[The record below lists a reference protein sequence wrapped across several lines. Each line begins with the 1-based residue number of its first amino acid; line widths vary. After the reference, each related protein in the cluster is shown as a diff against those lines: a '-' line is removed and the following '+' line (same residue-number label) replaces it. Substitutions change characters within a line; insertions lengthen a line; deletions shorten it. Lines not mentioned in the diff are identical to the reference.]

1 MTEMRSMSKKLSPAI
16 TKKTVEK
23 KPRDPKKTGKIIFI
37 CCLSAIVIAVAV
49 WAAVGA
55 VSAKNIIDPPRREL
69 VYFDGPNE
77 LDMVYE
83 FFEIKDFHGSDNIVG
98 WYVPSQDYYGE
109 YVESEKTV
117 IMSHNYQSNRE
128 MTEFDGLYL
137 IRDLVHSGYNVIT
150 FDYTGSGNSRGS
162 NYTFGADETDELL
175 KVIDF
180 TCEKYSLDKIAVMG
194 FAFGAGPAICAG
206 CQDDRVDVI
215 IADSPYLDLKSYLDE
230 NIAVWS
236 QLPDFLFSAYIKSLL
251 PVFAGTELNC
261 SPLAAVSTAQNKSF
275 LFLHGERDNIF
286 PYQNTLTFASAAQDA
301 GNTAD
306 YKVFSEVPHCLGYI
320 YAPDDYLQTVLTF
333 LSDNMN

>member
-1 MTEMRSMSKKLSPAI
+1 MSKKLSPAI

-37 CCLSAIVIAVAV
+37 CCLSVIVIAVAV

>member
-1 MTEMRSMSKKLSPAI
+1 MSKKLSPAI

-37 CCLSAIVIAVAV
+37 CCLSVIVIAVAV

-109 YVESEKTV
+109 YVESGKTV

-286 PYQNTLTFASAAQDA
+286 PYQNTLTFASAAQEA

>member
-1 MTEMRSMSKKLSPAI
+1 MSKKLSPAI

-37 CCLSAIVIAVAV
+37 CCLSVIVIAVAV

-98 WYVPSQDYYGE
+98 WYVPSHHYYGE
-109 YVESEKTV
+109 YVESGKTV

-286 PYQNTLTFASAAQDA
+286 PYQNTLTFASAAQEA

>member
-1 MTEMRSMSKKLSPAI
+1 MNKKLSPAI